1 MHWLAV
7 AVWAACVFAIA
18 VTVWYD
24 RRTTPRA
31 RTGWAVWPDDDRDL
45 AAIARYAR
53 ALAGPSGDGQTDDRT
68 WADLNMDD
76 VFRLLDRAESRVGQ
90 QVLYR
95 RLRSAPTAPHLD
107 AFERLAT
114 RFASDEGTRSRA
126 GAALRRM
133 RSVDA
138 HDLWWLAQPCAFEA
152 RPWHIIFPILAAVMA
167 AGVVLVAFNPLA
179 VVLLVLG
186 SLISLGLRATAA
198 ADLRAAAGAFR
209 GVEPLLAAADTLRR
223 EMPPDTGALTG
234 NLDAVHTL
242 ARLRRVASWAGRDPS
257 GALSG
262 ELSSTIFEYLNLLFA
277 LDGNA
282 LYFGARELRVHGS
295 TLIAIAQAVG
305 DVDAARSIASY
316 RAATTGWSQPM
327 SRSTGPVVIENLRH
341 PLVPDA
347 VPNTVTLGPP
357 HGVILTGSN
366 MSGKTTF
373 LRTLGVSVTLAQ
385 TVHTCLA
392 SRWES
397 PPLVVRTCIGRG
409 DDPASGRS
417 YYLVEVQAVLDLV
430 AAAPDPRPHLFLF
443 DELFRGTN
451 TVERIAAGEAV
462 LAALVEPTSTAR
474 PAPHIVVAATHD
486 LELVDLLAGR
496 YAAFHFTDHVGN
508 DGLEFDY
515 RLRPGPA
522 NTRNAIALLGLRGA
536 PADLVTRALTRAGEL
551 DEARAEGRSQR
562 SEGRG

>member
-1 MHWLAV
+1 MHWLTV
-7 AVWAACVFAIA
+7 AVWAACVCAIA

-24 RRTTPRA
+24 RRKMPRA
-31 RTGWAVWPDDDRDL
+31 RTGWAVWPDDERDL
-45 AAIARYAR
+45 SVIARYAR
-53 ALAGPSGDGQTDDRT
+53 ALAGPSGDGQMDDRT
-68 WADLNMDD
+68 WTDLNMDD

-107 AFERLAT
+107 AFERLVA
-114 RFASDEGTRSRA
+114 RFASDETARTSAGT
-126 GAALRRM
+126 ALRRM
-133 RSVDA
+133 RSADA
-138 HDLWWLAQPCAFEA
+138 HDLWWLAQPGSFEA
-152 RPWHIIFPILAAVMA
+152 RPWHVIFPILAAAM
-167 AGVVLVAFNPLA
+167 AGVAVLAAFNPLA

-186 SLISLGLRATAA
+186 SLVSLGLRATAA
-198 ADLRAAAGAFR
+198 ADLRVAAEAFR

-223 EMPPDTGALTG
+223 EMLPETETLTG
-234 NLDAVHTL
+234 SLNEVRTL
-242 ARLRRVASWAGRDPS
+242 ARLRRVASWVGRDPS

-282 LYFGARELRVHGS
+282 LYFGARELGAHGS

-305 DVDAARSIASY
+305 EVDAARSIASY
-316 RAATTGWSQPM
+316 RAATTGWSQPT
-327 SRSTGPVVIENLRH
+327 SRSTGSVVLENLRH

-373 LRTLGVSVTLAQ
+373 LRTLGVNVTLAQ

-392 SRWES
+392 SRWEA
-397 PPLVVRTCIGRG
+397 PPLIVRSCIGRG

-417 YYLVEVQAVLDLV
+417 YYLVEVRAVLDLV
-430 AAAPDPRPHLFLF
+430 AAAQDPRPHLFLF

-462 LAALVEPTSTAR
+462 LAALVEPTSATR

-486 LELVDLLAGR
+486 LELVDLLADR

-515 RLRPGPA
+515 HLRPGPA

-536 PADLVTRALTRAGEL
+536 PATLVTRALARAGEL
-551 DEARAEGRSQR
+551 DGARWRSSSPQN
-562 SEGRG
+562 